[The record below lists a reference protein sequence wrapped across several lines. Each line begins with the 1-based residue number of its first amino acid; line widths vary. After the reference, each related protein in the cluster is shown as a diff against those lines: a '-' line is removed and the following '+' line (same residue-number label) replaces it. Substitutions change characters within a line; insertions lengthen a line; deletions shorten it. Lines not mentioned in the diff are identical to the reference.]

1 MKASIA
7 ALGILCLAAAGGTII
22 YGSRLV
28 KHMRT
33 RYKANDDRA
42 KPILSTF
49 SNFGGQISAVVAA
62 VLSGYGS
69 H

>member
-1 MKASIA
+1 MDWNLDDAGATMKRR
-7 ALGILCLAAAGGTII
+7 LII
-22 YGSRLV
+22 IWGSRLV
-28 KHMRT
+28 KHMGT
-33 RYKANDDRA
+33 CYKANDDSA

-49 SNFGGQISAVVAA
+49 SSFGGQISAVVAA